1 MVAALALMFV
11 APPALAEP
19 PPSGAPA
26 NGGQNPDNEQF
37 EKLLEA
43 EKRYRSIADAGGWP
57 ALPDGDAIKPGER
70 ADCARLEALRK
81 RLEVEGYGSGSAQA
95 GMKPANSASTAT
107 EGAAPDAAT
116 AVGTDKAVPA
126 PSVHLDVPDSG
137 KAATAAGADKSAP
150 TATAGTKTG
159 CEYGPDLVAA
169 VKDFQHDRYL
179 TVDGI
184 VGGQTQRQLAKPV
197 ADVLAKIDYALKRW
211 RANASNLSG
220 SYILVNIPAFDL
232 AVYEGRSEV
241 LRMPVIVG
249 LPDWQTPEMS
259 DKVDS
264 IVVNPSWNIPK
275 SIAEAE
281 VIPKSRKDGG
291 YLAREGI
298 VNDGDG
304 TLSQKPG
311 PRNPLGRLKFMMP
324 NREDV
329 YLHDTPG
336 KTKFAAPAR
345 AFSHGCVR
353 VEKPLELASFL
364 LKDDPEWSKEKIQ
377 SAIDAKATKTVKLTK
392 PTAVH
397 LLYIPAVVSPDGR
410 LRVAPDIY
418 DKVGNASDER
428 AALEPA
434 PTEEDEFL
442 GAYP

>member
-1 MVAALALMFV
+1 MVAALAFAFV
-11 APPALAEP
+11 CPPAFAQQ
-19 PPSGAPA
+19 PPSAAPA
-26 NGGQNPDNEQF
+26 SGGQDPDNDQF
-37 EKLLEA
+37 DKLLEA

-57 ALPDGDAIKPGER
+57 ALPDGDPIKPGER
-70 ADCARLEALRK
+70 ADCARLEALKK
-81 RLEVEGYGSGSAQA
+81 RLEVEGYRGDGAQA
-95 GMKPANSASTAT
+95 ARKPAT
-107 EGAAPDAAT
+107 EGAADE
-116 AVGTDKAVPA
+116 AVQA
-126 PSVHLDVPDSG
+126 PSVHLDVPASG
-137 KAATAAGADKSAP
+137 EAAPAADADKAAPAGAA
-150 TATAGTKTG
+150 AANAG
-159 CEYGPDLVAA
+159 CEYEPELVAA

-197 ADVLAKIDYALKRW
+197 TDVLAKIEYALKRW
-211 RANASNLSG
+211 RANASTMTG
-220 SYILVNIPAFDL
+220 SYVLVNIPAFEL

-275 SIAEAE
+275 SIADAE
-281 VIPKSRKDGG
+281 VIPKSRKDRG

-298 VNDGDG
+298 VSDGDG

-324 NREDV
+324 NREDI

-336 KTKFAAPAR
+336 KAKFAAPAR

-353 VEKPLELASFL
+353 VEKPLDLAAFL
-364 LKDDPEWSKEKIQ
+364 LKDNAEWSKEKIQ
-377 SAIDAKATKTVKLTK
+377 SAIDAKATKTVKLTN